1 MLERGDDPAKNNEL
15 QAIRERKSGASP
27 LIRIIPLPDTRPR
40 QFALVLRD
48 RFRERQSA
56 VDA

>member
-1 MLERGDDPAKNNEL
+1 MLERGDDLQRYNEL

-27 LIRIIPLPDTRPR
+27 LFEFIPLPDTRPR
-40 QFALVLRD
+40 QFALVLREG
-48 RFRERQSA
+48 FAERQSA